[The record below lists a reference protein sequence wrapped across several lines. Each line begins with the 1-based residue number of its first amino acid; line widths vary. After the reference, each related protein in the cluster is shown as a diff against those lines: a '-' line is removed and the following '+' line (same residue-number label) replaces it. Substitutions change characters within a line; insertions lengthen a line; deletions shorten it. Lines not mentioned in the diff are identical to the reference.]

1 MRETSEEKIR
11 ERRQNLIRAADAR
24 PTPEFEPLLEKSN
37 ADDLEWLRNQLNAQI
52 AEANRRVDGPEESIE
67 TRARRRANRNAVGE
81 ALRKRRITDLQEMR
95 RSANIKKAIP
105 IIAVVIGFFGLMV
118 GIFALLVNIFK

>member
-11 ERRQNLIRAADAR
+11 ERRQNLIRAADAH
-24 PTPEFEPLLEKSN
+24 PNPEFEPLLEKSN
-37 ADDLEWLRNQLNAQI
+37 ADDLEWLRNWLNAQI
-52 AEANRRVDGPEESIE
+52 AETHRRADDPEESSAK
-67 TRARRRANRNAVGE
+67 RARRRANRNAVGE

-105 IIAVVIGFFGLMV
+105 IIGLLIAFV
-118 GIFALLVNIFK
+118 ALLVAIFK

>member
-24 PTPEFEPLLEKSN
+24 PTPEFKPLLEKSN
-37 ADDLEWLRNQLNAQI
+37 ADDLEWLRDQLDAQI
-52 AEANRRVDGPEESIE
+52 VEANRPVDGPEESIE
-67 TRARRRANRNAVGE
+67 TRERRRANRNAAGE

-95 RSANIKKAIP
+95 RRGRLILKVAI
-105 IIAVVIGFFGLMV
+105 ATLVVAVIGTVATIIQFF
-118 GIFALLVNIFK
+118 

>member
-11 ERRQNLIRAADAR
+11 ERRQNLIRAADAH
-24 PTPEFEPLLEKSN
+24 PNPNPEFGPLLDKSN
-37 ADDLEWLRNQLNAQI
+37 ADDLQWLRDRLNTQI
-52 AEANRRVDGPEESIE
+52 GESNRRVDGPEESIE
-67 TRARRRANRNAVGE
+67 TRARRRANRNAAGE

-105 IIAVVIGFFGLMV
+105 IIGLLIALV
-118 GIFALLVNIFK
+118 ALLVAIFK

>member
-1 MRETSEEKIR
+1 MRETFEEKIR
-11 ERRQNLIRAADAR
+11 ERRQTLIRAADAN
-24 PTPEFEPLLEKSN
+24 PNPEFEPLLEKSN
-37 ADDLEWLRNQLNAQI
+37 ADDLEWLRDQLNAQI

-95 RSANIKKAIP
+95 RRERLILKVAI
-105 IIAVVIGFFGLMV
+105 ATLVVAVIGTVATIIQFL
-118 GIFALLVNIFK
+118 

>member
-11 ERRQNLIRAADAR
+11 ERLQNLIRAAGAH
-24 PTPEFEPLLEKSN
+24 PNPEFEPLLEKSN
-37 ADDLEWLRNQLNAQI
+37 ADDLEWLLERLNAQI
-52 AEANRRVDGPEESIE
+52 AEANRRVDGPEESSAK
-67 TRARRRANRNAVGE
+67 RSRRRANLNAVGE

-105 IIAVVIGFFGLMV
+105 IIGLLIAFV
-118 GIFALLVNIFK
+118 ALLVAIFK